1 MPVSRALILCVGL
14 LLAACSNDKGIRQ
27 LSSNG
32 DGPDEFK
39 ILPAKPLSIP
49 KDQNALP
56 PPTPGGANATD
67 LDPVGDAV
75 VALGGSRK
83 AARSTSIPSGDAGLV
98 NYSGRL
104 GRAENIRGTVAAED
118 AEFRRKRGRF
128 TNIRIVKEDR
138 YNEVY
143 KQQHLDQYNEQYRW
157 RNGGAATPA
166 APPYAN

>member
-1 MPVSRALILCVGL
+1 MRVSRALILGVGL

-27 LSSNG
+27 LSSSG
-32 DGPDEFK
+32 DGPDEFR

-49 KDQNALP
+49 KDYQTLP
-56 PPTPGGANATD
+56 APTPGGANSTD
-67 LDPVGDAV
+67 LDPKGDAV

-83 AARSTSIPSGDAGLV
+83 AANSTSIPNGDAGLV

-104 GRAENIRGTVAAED
+104 GRAENIRGTVATED
-118 AEFRRKRGRF
+118 AEFRKKRGRF

-143 KQQHLDQYNEQYRW
+143 EKQHLDQYQEQDRW
-157 RNGGAATPA
+157 RRAGAATPA
-166 APPYAN
+166 APPG

>member
-1 MPVSRALILCVGL
+1 MRVSRAIIFGIGL

-27 LSSNG
+27 LSSSG
-32 DGPDEFK
+32 AGPDEFR
-39 ILPAKPLSIP
+39 ILPAKPLTVP
-49 KDQNALP
+49 KDYKALP

-83 AARSTSIPSGDAGLV
+83 AVRSTTIPSGDAGLV

-104 GRAENIRGTVAAED
+104 GRAENIRGTVAVED
-118 AEFRRKRGRF
+118 AEFRRKQGRF
-128 TNIRIVKEDR
+128 TNIRLVKEDR

-143 KQQHLDQYNEQYRW
+143 RRQHLDQYNEQYRW
-157 RNGGAATPA
+157 RTGGATTPA
-166 APPYAN
+166 APPFQ